1 VSHQRAAR
9 ILIVDDNADLL
20 EALCRILKLEGFSI
34 IGVGSGLLALEALRS
49 AAHDDAARFDI
60 LITDLKMPVMDGV
73 SLLREAQV
81 VDPDLVSIVMT
92 GHGTIDTAVAAMK
105 VGALDYM
112 LKPFKLN
119 DAMPVLTR
127 ALGVRRLRL
136 QNGELQRELAN
147 RAAELEE
154 SNRQLQTANKDLDAY
169 NSSVSHDIRGHLNRI
184 IGFSQLLIDGKA
196 GTLSAKQGEFLGH
209 VANDG
214 EQLLKLTDDLL
225 SFSRLGQ
232 RPVLKVRVPVTMLV
246 HEIYRELQGTA
257 VGSTVELRVAELP
270 DAFADPALLRQVF
283 VNLLSN
289 AIKFSSL
296 VPQSVV
302 TIEGYANAGECTY
315 IVRDNGTGFDMA
327 DADQLFKM
335 FHRLHSN
342 AEFAGTGIGLSI
354 VQRIVER
361 HGGRI
366 SVEAAVGMGAQ
377 FTFTLPLQI
386 QSRADA
392 PCRPK
397 AMPVAAEF
405 RTVPHG
411 GSELGHA

>member
-1 VSHQRAAR
+1 MSAAR
-9 ILIVDDNADLL
+9 ILIVDDKSDLL
-20 EALCRILKLEGFSI
+20 EALCRVLKSEGFSTV
-34 IGVGSGLLALEALRS
+34 GVGSGPLALETLRA
-49 AAHDDAARFDI
+49 AAHDDAARFEI
-60 LITDLKMPVMDGV
+60 LITDLKMPGMDGLT
-73 SLLREAQV
+73 LLREAQAM
-81 VDPDLVSIVMT
+81 DRDLVSIVMT
-92 GHGTIDTAVAAMK
+92 GHGTIDTAVEAMK
-105 VGALDYM
+105 NGALDYM

-119 DAMPVLTR
+119 IALPVLTR

-136 QNGELQRELAN
+136 ENAALQRELAN

-169 NSSVSHDIRGHLNRI
+169 NSSVSHDIRGHLHRI

-196 GTLSAKQGEFLGH
+196 GPLNARQGEFLGH
-209 VANDG
+209 VADDG
-214 EQLLKLTDDLL
+214 EQMLKLTDDLL

-232 RPVLKVRVPVTMLV
+232 RPVLKVRVPVTALI
-246 HEIYRELQGTA
+246 HEIFRELQGTA
-257 VGSTVELRVAELP
+257 ADSTTELRVAQLP
-270 DAFADPALLRQVF
+270 DAFADPALLKQVF

-296 VPQSVV
+296 VPRSIV
-302 TIEGYANAGECTY
+302 TVEGYVNAGERTY
-315 IVRDNGTGFDMA
+315 IVRDNGAGFDMA
-327 DADQLFKM
+327 HADQLFKM

-366 SVEAAVGMGAQ
+366 SAEAAVGMGAQ
-377 FTFTLPLQI
+377 FTFTLPPQI

-392 PCRPK
+392 PCRMK

-405 RTVPHG
+405 HAVPHEG
-411 GSELGHA
+411 RELGHA